1 MTALP
6 PRPLLVSRE
15 GVRDGHLSVGQAKGE
30 NSMDFVKGCI
40 LKGQDHDP
48 YKMNVE

>member
-6 PRPLLVSRE
+6 PRPLPVGRE
-15 GVRDGHLSVGQAKGE
+15 GVKDRRLSVSQATGE

-40 LKGQDHDP
+40 LKGQHHDP
-48 YKMNVE
+48 C